1 MPDYKVDSLVTR
13 YLASREQDNEKIADD
28 EDMLAAQR
36 ADDQDAIN
44 LAAQTAQDNY
54 EASLPKVP
62 KEPAQP
68 EVKPAQIP
76 DAQLPDAKGEVKDIS
91 GAADGLPGP
100 MGFEP
105 DTTVTPNQEETTFQ
119 AVSRVTADVL
129 ENLPEN
135 VTVGGVTALKHA
147 VDAVAPG
154 WLEESDKM
162 LRSLGMEEYVDETN
176 KYFNDTI
183 RNADTA
189 DKVVQEMSQ
198 FMLPFSVYM
207 KAFGSMTK
215 MGTVSNAFAADA
227 VTSFFNVDPHIE
239 RLSKVAHEMGI
250 ESDLV
255 TYLASESGTETENR
269 FRNVVENQAIGGA
282 IYAAAKTLKGVW
294 WASKKA
300 KAQFDEVGA
309 EEFFRGPEALREKGA
324 VIMRDHETSI
334 MDAIKAA
341 APDVDARVMDIK
353 DDSFVLSKIEVP
365 EDIRGQGKARDA
377 MEAMIKYADDNGMKI
392 ALSPSADFGASKSK
406 LTKFYKSLGFVDN
419 KGKNKDF
426 RFQETLIRYA
436 KGGDA

>member
-1 MPDYKVDSLVTR
+1 MPDYKVDDLVTR
-13 YLASREQDNEKIADD
+13 YLASREQDNEQIVDD

-36 ADDQDAIN
+36 ADDQDTIN

-54 EASLPKVP
+54 DASLVD
-62 KEPAQP
+62 EPTPVAQP
-68 EVKPAQIP
+68 ESKEVP
-76 DAQLPDAKGEVKDIS
+76 DAQLPDANGEVKDIA

-119 AVSRVTADVL
+119 AVSRVTADVMM
-129 ENLPEN
+129 NLPEN

-176 KYFNDTI
+176 KYFNETI
-183 RNADTA
+183 RNADTS
-189 DKVVQEMSQ
+189 DKIVQEMSQ
-198 FMLPFSVYM
+198 FMLPFSAYM

-300 KAQFDEVGA
+300 KAKFDEVGQ
-309 EEFFRGPEALREKGA
+309 EEFFR
-324 VIMRDHETSI
+324 V
-334 MDAIKAA
+334 
-341 APDVDARVMDIK
+341 
-353 DDSFVLSKIEVP
+353 
-365 EDIRGQGKARDA
+365 Q
-377 MEAMIKYADDNGMKI
+377 
-392 ALSPSADFGASKSK
+392 SPTEGE
-406 LTKFYKSLGFVDN
+406 L
-419 KGKNKDF
+419 
-426 RFQETLIRYA
+426 
-436 KGGDA
+436 